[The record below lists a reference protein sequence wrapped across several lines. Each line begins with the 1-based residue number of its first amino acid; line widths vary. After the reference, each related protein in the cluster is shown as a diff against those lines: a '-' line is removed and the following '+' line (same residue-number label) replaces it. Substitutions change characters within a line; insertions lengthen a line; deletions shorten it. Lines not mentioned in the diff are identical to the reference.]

1 MAGRRRAMIRNALA
15 AVADLHGATQIPIP
29 ESRCHGHILH
39 GRMWRKVCFIEDKPR
54 NAFS

>member
-1 MAGRRRAMIRNALA
+1 MIRNALA